1 MKSNGKDQSQSSAAR
16 RMFNS
21 RVVPVL
27 SDSAL
32 EWRRMFAEIRITFL
46 LVLVAASG
54 GVVRE
59 GNE

>member
-1 MKSNGKDQSQSSAAR
+1 MKSNGKDQSQSSADQ
-16 RMFNS
+16 RMFNP
-21 RVVPVL
+21 RVVPVF

-32 EWRRMFAEIRITFL
+32 EWRRIFAKIWSAFL
-46 LVLVAASG
+46 LVLVAAGG